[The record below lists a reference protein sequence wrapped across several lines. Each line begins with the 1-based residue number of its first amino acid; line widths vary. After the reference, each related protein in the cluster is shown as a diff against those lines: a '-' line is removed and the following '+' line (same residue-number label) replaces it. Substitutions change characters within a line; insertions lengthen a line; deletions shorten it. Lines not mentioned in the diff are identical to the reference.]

1 MKNENIYEHRDGANT
16 SIWETVAINSDGQT
30 PLPDQVYDV
39 IIIGAGITGVT
50 TALQLQQQGK
60 RCLLVE
66 ARQSGFGTTGGT
78 TAHLNTFLDT
88 TYPEIDS
95 AFGKDASKL
104 VAKATKKSIQ
114 NIYQNLT
121 EIGFDA
127 DFVYL
132 DGYLFSQNDEETK
145 MLNNIFE
152 SAVEAGVDVEVCNE
166 NGLPIKFDRSIKFLN
181 QAQFHPLKYIQGLL
195 TEFQRLGGIYLDKIL
210 IDETRAENEIQ
221 YAYSNGLAF
230 KGKNIVWSTHI
241 PPGINVLSLRNAPYR
256 SYVLAVRLKNEDYPQ
271 SLSYDSK
278 EPYHYFRTHEIGN
291 KKYLII
297 GGEDHKTGHDDSLE
311 AFSKLE
317 EFAHQNF
324 DILSIDFRWS
334 SQYYVPVD
342 GLPYIGLLPGENNV
356 YVSTGYNGNGMIFG
370 TIAGTIISDLILDKP
385 NELAELLKPSR
396 LKPVAGFKEFVKENA
411 DVAYHFVADR
421 FNLKSLSSLK
431 DLATDEGK
439 IVSVDGQ
446 KLAIYK
452 TDGGEIKALNAVC
465 THAGCIVAWNRAEKS
480 WDCPCHGGRFAIDG
494 SVLTGPPTKCL
505 ATVEIHENGDKSIMI
520 K

>member
-16 SIWETVAINSDGQT
+16 SIWKTVAINSDGQT
-30 PLPDQVYDV
+30 PLPDQVFDV

-181 QAQFHPLKYIQGLL
+181 
-195 TEFQRLGGIYLDKIL
+195 
-210 IDETRAENEIQ
+210 
-221 YAYSNGLAF
+221 
-230 KGKNIVWSTHI
+230 
-241 PPGINVLSLRNAPYR
+241 
-256 SYVLAVRLKNEDYPQ
+256 
-271 SLSYDSK
+271 
-278 EPYHYFRTHEIGN
+278 
-291 KKYLII
+291 
-297 GGEDHKTGHDDSLE
+297 
-311 AFSKLE
+311 
-317 EFAHQNF
+317 
-324 DILSIDFRWS
+324 
-334 SQYYVPVD
+334 
-342 GLPYIGLLPGENNV
+342 
-356 YVSTGYNGNGMIFG
+356 
-370 TIAGTIISDLILDKP
+370 
-385 NELAELLKPSR
+385 
-396 LKPVAGFKEFVKENA
+396 
-411 DVAYHFVADR
+411 
-421 FNLKSLSSLK
+421 
-431 DLATDEGK
+431 
-439 IVSVDGQ
+439 
-446 KLAIYK
+446 
-452 TDGGEIKALNAVC
+452 
-465 THAGCIVAWNRAEKS
+465 
-480 WDCPCHGGRFAIDG
+480 
-494 SVLTGPPTKCL
+494 
-505 ATVEIHENGDKSIMI
+505 
-520 K
+520 